1 MKFHSL
7 ACNSHRDPAS
17 RSRHA
22 GTLLIT
28 NLMACNSHTVAASR
42 CHHAGTLLIK
52 ILFYFG
58 SVLISQKP
66 RSTFI
71 ENVTAKF
78 KKTSQ
83 PAPGRELGREPGRE
97 PGPALNQ
104 SVTILQ
110 LIP

>member
-1 MKFHSL
+1 MKFQSL

-22 GTLLIT
+22 GTLLLTI
-28 NLMACNSHTVAASR
+28 LLACNSHTVAGSR

-66 RSTFI
+66 RGTFI
-71 ENVTAKF
+71 ENVTAKLQF
-78 KKTSQ
+78 LERGA
-83 PAPGRELGREPGRE
+83 APEHE
-97 PGPALNQ
+97 PGPEHAVL
-104 SVTILQ
+104 LDAR
-110 LIP
+110 LINH